1 MNLNL
6 QITQH
11 EIKHNGS
18 NIGNQSLQSNI
29 INLTTNQTLKM
40 EIVVA
45 VLVCSLPKSRGE
57 DSCFSFMH
65 AHLSHAPKRYLP

>member
-1 MNLNL
+1 MNLSL

-11 EIKHNGS
+11 EFKHNES
-18 NIGNQSLQSNI
+18 NIGNRPLQSN

-40 EIVVA
+40 EIVAA
-45 VLVCSLPKSRGE
+45 VLVCSLHKSRGE

>member
-1 MNLNL
+1 MNQTL

-11 EIKHNGS
+11 KIKHNES
-18 NIGNQSLQSNI
+18 NIGNQPLQLNI

-40 EIVVA
+40 KLVAA
-45 VLVCSLPKSRGE
+45 VLVCSLHRSRGE